1 MSQIQVSQ
9 FNTVYTITF
18 RKHSQICMG
27 DFTPTTWVCQNK
39 AAYEQALE
47 ELSGMW
53 YIEILTSGHS
63 HFVAAPSGCAVPV
76 A

>member
-18 RKHSQICMG
+18 INHSQDGME
-27 DFTPTTWVCQNK
+27 DATPTTWVCQNK
-39 AAYEQALE
+39 AAYERALRD
-47 ELSGMW
+47 LSQLW
-53 YIEILTSGHS
+53 HIKVLQSGQS
-63 HFVAAPSGCAVPV
+63 HFISAPSGCAIPV

>member
-1 MSQIQVSQ
+1 MSQIHISQ

-18 RKHSQICMG
+18 LNHSQNGMG
-27 DFTPTTWVCQNK
+27 DVTPTTWVCQNK

-53 YIEILTSGHS
+53 HIEILTSGHS
-63 HFVAAPSGCAVPV
+63 HFVAAPSGRAVPV